1 MSLTYA
7 EKYFPTFF
15 RMEDLTSVVFILQ
28 GTLTYENE
36 TERQLEARGHYS
48 SSANWPTETSLDI
61 SRGIWNF
68 LMYVRSFY
76 ISPTF
81 LAETPTISS
90 GALVDNI
97 KSSPTHILFS
107 YLCYIRS
114 CDSPSA
120 HRRSHCPV
128 FSNRTQA
135 VLTSDLWTT
144 PTPSI
149 KCGLCPRYWAHFG
162 AMGRILTPDLWPLTF
177 YIFMAV

>member
-97 KSSPTHILFS
+97 KSSPTHILFN

-114 CDSPSA
+114 CDSSA
-120 HRRSHCPV
+120 AYRRSHCPCLV
-128 FSNRTQA
+128 IGHRLSWLQTSEQHRHR
-135 VLTSDLWTT
+135 VLSVGYVQGIGPIL
-144 PTPSI
+144 
-149 KCGLCPRYWAHFG
+149 GQWAG
-162 AMGRILTPDLWPLTF
+162 
-177 YIFMAV
+177 Y